1 MSSLTPES
9 RARSICRLVPGKCYF
24 ERAVNVF
31 EKKKTVV
38 GLQGRQNS
46 KSNLKEIKAYSV
58 FFQFS
63 PKSRGVVYI
72 LRIKDSQ
79 KFVRFR
85 VKEYVN

>member
-1 MSSLTPES
+1 MCL
-9 RARSICRLVPGKCYF
+9 K
-24 ERAVNVF
+24 
-31 EKKKTVV
+31 KKKTVV